1 MQTKSN
7 EQLCALA
14 QKGDTAARDLL
25 LKNNLGFICKTANEL
40 YQSMNLSESNL
51 CLDQDD
57 LIQEGSIGLLNAVTR
72 FDASRSLKFLTYA
85 AQAIRNAMIDFVR
98 AEVAQFEAKISEK
111 DGVGFQL
118 IRLEDILN
126 EEDQMQRIEAIAH
139 PFVLSPE
146 DIYIK
151 KEEVWEL
158 YQALREL
165 NAREQTYL
173 LYRFGFL
180 DDIEHPLIGTAVHFH
195 LTESRAKR
203 TEKEA
208 MDHLRSQLPWWF

>member
-1 MQTKSN
+1 MQSKSN

-14 QKGDTAARDLL
+14 QKGDPVALDLL
-25 LKNNLGFICKTANEL
+25 LENNLGFIRKTANEL
-40 YQSMNLSESNL
+40 YQSMNLSESSL

-57 LIQEGSIGLLNAVTR
+57 LIQEGSIGLLNAIPH
-72 FDASRSLKFLTYA
+72 FDDDRGIKFLTYA
-85 AQAIRNAMIDFVR
+85 APAIRNGMIDFVR
-98 AEVAQFEAKISEK
+98 AEISQFEIKISEK
-111 DGVGFQL
+111 DGLGFRI
-118 IRLEDILN
+118 IRLEDILS
-126 EEDQMQRIEAIAH
+126 EEAQMQRIEAIAH

-146 DIYIK
+146 EIYIK
-151 KEEVWEL
+151 KEEIGEL

-165 NAREQTYL
+165 IAREQTYL

-208 MDHLRSQLPWWF
+208 MDHLRSQLPWWY